1 MIEDVSC
8 IRFKPQ
14 REVQHKDHIEFLA
27 GRGCWS
33 QVGRSGYGKQEII
46 LRQECAKVGTH
57 LILHEV
63 SQLRQSVSSLFYN
76 FRSSTLLDF
85 TMNINVL
92 TVINISKLIGMLFI
106 EILKA
111 NS

>member
-8 IRFKPQ
+8 IRFKSQ

-27 GRGCWS
+27 GQGCYS

-63 SQLRQSVSSLFYN
+63 GINLRLS
-76 FRSSTLLDF
+76 
-85 TMNINVL
+85 INSYG
-92 TVINISKLIGMLFI
+92 TSWR
-106 EILKA
+106 
-111 NS
+111 